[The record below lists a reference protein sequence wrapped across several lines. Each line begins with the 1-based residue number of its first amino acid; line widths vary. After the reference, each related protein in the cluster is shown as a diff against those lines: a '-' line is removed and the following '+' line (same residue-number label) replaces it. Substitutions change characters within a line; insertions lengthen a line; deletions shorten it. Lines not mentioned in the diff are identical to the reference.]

1 MTRRRSRRPMLAQ
14 RMLELAWC
22 SPYVIA
28 QRMAGSDR
36 NERSRMV
43 VEKMAAGMESWSALA
58 SHGLAMQRSL
68 MREMMRHRTW
78 GSYASGA
85 PLLAWMTFM
94 RGAERGLSATAAPFH
109 RRATANARRLA
120 SVKRRAK

>member
-43 VEKMAAGMESWSALA
+43 V
-58 SHGLAMQRSL
+58 
-68 MREMMRHRTW
+68 
-78 GSYASGA
+78 
-85 PLLAWMTFM
+85 
-94 RGAERGLSATAAPFH
+94 
-109 RRATANARRLA
+109 
-120 SVKRRAK
+120 